1 MQDLIKICEKFPVIG
16 HRKCSE
22 DFRLI
27 CEKTNIC
34 ALFSCILPELTKKKS
49 SLKLTSLSQNIV
61 IYIEIN
67 IA

>member
-1 MQDLIKICEKFPVIG
+1 MQDLIKVYEKFPVIG
-16 HRKCSE
+16 QLKCSE

-27 CEKTNIC
+27 WEKTNSC
-34 ALFSCILPELTKKKS
+34 ALFSCILPELTQKS
-49 SLKLTSLSQNIV
+49 SLKLSSLSQNIV